1 MRTAFRT
8 DSSSARARAGFTV
21 VELLIVLAVTLIL
34 TLIMLQLFNLSDR
47 LARVQT
53 RIAEMQQSLRIG
65 QYDMVRLARM
75 AGRGGLPSVQPGT
88 ALPTGIAVSV
98 RGNVASGADNLIVGD
113 AASPK
118 LLEGTDVISLRGVF
132 STQVF
137 QMNSLDKRTFRRWDD
152 GPNPANGAT
161 DADPATTTNG
171 EFQLCA
177 ISPAGIDQPLAP
189 FNELIDAAASGT
201 PSYEALVIVSPLD
214 HAFYTVVE
222 MDPVNSTKTS
232 TTCAAGMAGVT
243 IKYLVSNDPVPLAY
257 RALQPPGGFR
267 MPPQLT
273 SAIYV
278 GILEEYRY
286 YVREDRADPLD
297 LTSDLVPVLA
307 RARFYP
313 GTEIP
318 YNNDPANLR
327 VDIATGIVD
336 LQASFG
342 IDVDNDGVVMEGMDA
357 ASRRSDEWMGNARIA
372 DAANAAPEAP
382 IAGKLAYLRI
392 STLARTERRDPDYQ
406 APPLLSS
413 EDHAYAYDVPD
424 HINGRTDLM
433 YRRRLLQT
441 IVDLRNLS

>member
-1 MRTAFRT
+1 MK
-8 DSSSARARAGFTV
+8 SARPLSRSRSGFTV

-88 ALPTGIAVSV
+88 ALPTGIALSV
-98 RGNVASGADNLIVGD
+98 RGNVTGAAARLIPGD
-113 AASPK
+113 ATSPK
-118 LLEGTDVISLRGVF
+118 LLDGTDLITLRGAF
-132 STQVF
+132 STQIF
-137 QMNSLDKRTFRRWDD
+137 QINSLDKRTFRRWDD
-152 GPNPANGAT
+152 ASNPTGGAS

-177 ISPAGIDQPLAP
+177 VSPAGIDQPLAP
-189 FNELIDAAASGT
+189 FQELIDAAADPLAGAR
-201 PSYEALVIVSPLD
+201 PEAIVLVSPLD
-214 HAFYTVVE
+214 PAFYAVVQ
-222 MDPVNSTKTS
+222 MDPANSTKTA
-232 TTCAAGMAGVT
+232 TTCAVGMQGVT
-243 IKYLVSNDPVPLAY
+243 IRYITNDDPMPVAY
-257 RALQPPGGFR
+257 RALQPPGAFH

-286 YVREDRADPLD
+286 YVREDRADPTD
-297 LTSDLVPVLA
+297 PTSDLVPVLT

-313 GTEIP
+313 GTEIA
-318 YNNDPANLR
+318 YGNNAANLT

-336 LQASFG
+336 LQAAYG
-342 IDVDNDGVVMEGMDA
+342 IDVNGDGQITEGADA
-357 ASRRSDEWMGNARIA
+357 AGRPNDEWLGNARIA
-372 DAANAAPEAP
+372 EAANAAPELP
-382 IAGKLAYLRI
+382 IAGRLAYLRI
-392 STLARTERRDPDYQ
+392 STLARTERRDPDYV
-406 APPLLSS
+406 APLLDRS
-413 EDHAYAYDVPD
+413 EDHAYGFDAPD
-424 HINGRTDLM
+424 RTNGRTDRM

-441 IVDLRNLS
+441 VVDLRNLS